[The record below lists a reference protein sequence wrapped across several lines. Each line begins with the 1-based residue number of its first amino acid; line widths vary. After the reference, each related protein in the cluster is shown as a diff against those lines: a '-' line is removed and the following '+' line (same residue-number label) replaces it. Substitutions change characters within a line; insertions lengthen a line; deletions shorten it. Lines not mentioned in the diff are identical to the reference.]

1 MARLGVNVDH
11 IATLRQA
18 RGGKEPDP
26 VAAAI
31 LADLGGA
38 DGIVVHLREDRR
50 HIQERD
56 LSLLREIVP
65 TTLNLEM
72 AADQSMAKIAIRVR
86 PDKVT
91 LVPERRQELTTEGG
105 LAVTD
110 NRDRLHTFI
119 EELHGATIPV
129 SLFIDPDVNQV
140 RAAQKVGADTI
151 ELHTGRYA
159 NSRDSSEIRKEF
171 AALEQCARLGQKLGL
186 EVNAGHGLNYHNLQP
201 LVRIQGIVEFNIGH
215 SIVAR
220 AVLVGL
226 ERAVREMK
234 ELITQA
240 DTNPR

>member
-1 MARLGVNVDH
+1 MARLGVNIDH

-18 RGGKEPDP
+18 RGGLEPDP
-26 VAAAI
+26 IAAAV

-38 DGIVVHLREDRR
+38 DGLVVHLREDRR

-56 LSLLREIVP
+56 LNILREIVP

-72 AADQSMAKIAIRVR
+72 AAEMSIAKIALRLR

-105 LAVTD
+105 IGVMEDSDHIKELIQL
-110 NRDRLHTFI
+110 LHT
-119 EELHGATIPV
+119 AQIPV
-129 SLFIDPDVNQV
+129 SLFVDPDIDQIEASRNI
-140 RAAQKVGADTI
+140 GADAI

-159 NSRDSSEIRKEF
+159 NSRRVQEIQKELALLVQGAKF
-171 AALEQCARLGQKLGL
+171 ANKLGL
-186 EVNAGHGLNYHNLQP
+186 EVNAGHGLTYHNTRRLTMIP
-201 LVRIQGIVEFNIGH
+201 EIVEFNIGH
-215 SIVAR
+215 SIISR

-234 ELITQA
+234 MLMEKSPS
-240 DTNPR
+240 TN

>member
-1 MARLGVNVDH
+1 MARLGVNIDH

-18 RGGKEPDP
+18 RGGKDPDP

-38 DGIVVHLREDRR
+38 DGLVVHLREDRR

-65 TTLNLEM
+65 SLLNLEM
-72 AADQSMAKIAIRVR
+72 ATEDGMAKIAARVR

-105 LAVTD
+105 LAVLD
-110 NRDRLHTFI
+110 NRDRLKAFI
-119 EELHGATIPV
+119 ELLHSSHIPV
-129 SLFIDPDVNQV
+129 SLFIDPDLNQV
-140 RAAQKVGADTI
+140 RAAQKVGADAI

-159 NSRDSSEIRKEF
+159 NSRDPQEIQKEF
-171 AALEQCARLGQKLGL
+171 EALEQGAKLGHKLGL
-186 EVNAGHGLNYHNLQP
+186 EINAGHGLHYHNVGR
-201 LVRIQGIVEFNIGH
+201 LVSIQEIVEFNIGH

-220 AVLVGL
+220 GVLVGL

-234 ELITQA
+234 SIITQSGL
-240 DTNPR
+240 TRR